1 MVLVRIKQLDC
12 SQCKLSALQ
21 FVRDCIFSFSSRTL
35 CHEFVSKLFTC
46 LFLNRPFI
54 GQTMIVTSPILGV
67 VVDRFGPLA
76 LMSFLGFCGCF
87 GVSMLLTAVT
97 IPADNLLFVA
107 FVFIGLMASASS
119 IMTVKTG
126 MVFADDNNNNNVY
139 TNDIADHQD
148 NDQSPADTQRGN
160 KNQSRVISILNA
172 LFDAGSVTYLGL
184 WGISEMGPSISAV
197 FGMYLILAVI
207 CFGGVIGF
215 WIALGDDALGEKTA
229 QSDNPEN
236 GPRTEIVDCKKQ
248 IADATSNANSSTT
261 VGRKDAITTNFPR
274 KDSEYTDVPVE
285 IGDAARTEASAA
297 EVLDPK
303 LPPSEEPKPEYVLVC
318 DRTPRHQL
326 LSLPF
331 IMLVI
336 FFAINL
342 ALNQFVLTTAR
353 DFLGY
358 LGDDETSKQYLSIFT
373 LLMPASI
380 LGLPFTDQVIARYGF
395 HAGFQTICLLAAVH
409 GVIQVSC
416 DKLNGVQIFGFVV
429 FSFYRCFLFS
439 IVFSYI
445 PTLLGPNVVGK
456 GVGAL
461 HLAGGAFSFLNIP
474 ISNLVV
480 KHLGGNFFVPN
491 LFYTI
496 LVIPCSVAAWII
508 GRSIQREEV
517 AKRNSLKRNGTG

>member
-1 MVLVRIKQLDC
+1 
-12 SQCKLSALQ
+12 
-21 FVRDCIFSFSSRTL
+21 
-35 CHEFVSKLFTC
+35 
-46 LFLNRPFI
+46 
-54 GQTMIVTSPILGV
+54 MILASPILGV
-67 VVDRFGPLA
+67 VVDRFGPLV

-87 GVSMLLTAVT
+87 GVSMLLTAIT
-97 IPADNLLFVA
+97 IPVDNLLYVA
-107 FVFIGLMASASS
+107 FIFIGSMASASS

-126 MVFADDNNNNNVY
+126 MVFADDNNSSVH
-139 TNDIADHQD
+139 TDTTADHQD
-148 NDQSPADTQRGN
+148 SDRSPPEEREN

-184 WGISEMGPSISAV
+184 WGISEIGPSVSAV
-197 FGMYLILAVI
+197 IGMYLILAVI

-215 WIALGDDALGEKTA
+215 WIALGDDVLGDRA
-229 QSDNPEN
+229 VQSDNTRS
-236 GPRTEIVDCKKQ
+236 GSGTEIADCKERTTDAIS
-248 IADATSNANSSTT
+248 IANTSTIMGEKN
-261 VGRKDAITTNFPR
+261 AITTNFST
-274 KDSEYTDVPVE
+274 KDSEYMDISAE
-285 IGDAARTEASAA
+285 IGDIAGSQDSAS
-297 EVLDPK
+297 EVLGPSVP
-303 LPPSEEPKPEYVLVC
+303 LSEEPEPEYVLVC
-318 DRTPRHQL
+318 DRTPKGQL

-358 LGDDETSKQYLSIFT
+358 LGDDETSKLYLSIFT

-380 LGLPFTDQVIARYGF
+380 LGLPFTDQVITRYGF

-416 DKLNGVQIFGFVV
+416 DKLNAVQIFGFVV

-445 PTLLGPNVVGK
+445 PTLLSPNVVGK

-461 HLAGGAFSFLNIP
+461 HLAGGTFSFLNIP
-474 ISNLVV
+474 ISQLVV

-496 LVIPCSVAAWII
+496 LVISCSVAAWII
-508 GRSIQREEV
+508 GKNIQREAITKQRSSE
-517 AKRNSLKRNGTG
+517 AQ